1 MDIGVFDHYEE
12 DGQLSFFGFGE
23 EDDGIWMPGDLEA
36 YVDPEG
42 TTVEGPSGMRG
53 SRGDLRKEDSGRE
66 ASGEAFQKPA
76 SGNSQPVLGEPF
88 GQGIAVC
95 ACCGRMLLVTQKEG
109 RYVSACSKCGVTY
122 ARNCSKITCENGAG

>member
-36 YVDPEG
+36 YGDLDG
-42 TTVEGPSGMRG
+42 TIVEESSGVEGSREGSSG
-53 SRGDLRKEDSGRE
+53 KEVP
-66 ASGEAFQKPA
+66 GETFQKPA
-76 SGNSQPVLGEPF
+76 SGNSQPIPDESP

-109 RYVSACSKCGVTY
+109 RYVSTCSKCGVTY
-122 ARNCSKITCENGAG
+122 AK